1 MVEQRGPNIAEDLR
15 RIHMII
21 TRGLDV
27 SIEHAASFAREGLPE
42 GQMGAGYGHYETALL
57 SFLSAHHLA
66 EDDIAF
72 PYFEDRLPEVPFGQ
86 LEEEHERIEELLGQA
101 KEELDRLEDE
111 PEQALEG
118 LGAVLRQVRKLWHPH
133 ITTEEDHFGVQRL
146 AEMLPPEE
154 HGRLAGLMAQHSM
167 EHSGPDYLVVP
178 FALYNLPPEQRAV
191 LSRAMPPL
199 VIEQLVPVAWKEQ
212 WAPMQ
217 PFLLE

>member
-1 MVEQRGPNIAEDLR
+1 MAEMTGPNIAADLR

-27 SIEHAASFAREGLPE
+27 SIENAARFVQEGSPD
-42 GQMGAGYGHYETALL
+42 GPVSQGYRDYVTALL

-66 EDDIAF
+66 EDEIAF
-72 PYFEDRLPEVPFGQ
+72 PYFQERLPEAPFAR
-86 LEEEHERIEELLGQA
+86 LEEEHEHIEALLEKARKEL
-101 KEELDRLEDE
+101 ERLEDGSG
-111 PEQALEG
+111 PALEG
-118 LGAVLRQVRKLWHPH
+118 LEAELRAIRELWHPH
-133 ITTEEDHFGVQRL
+133 ITTEEEHFGLQRL

-154 HGRLAGLMAQHSM
+154 HGRLAGIMAKHSM

-178 FALYNLPPEQRAV
+178 FALYNLPPEQRAI
-191 LSRAMPPL
+191 LSRAMPPM
-199 VIEQLVPVAWKEQ
+199 VTQELVPVAWKDR